1 MDRKTLPNRPN
12 RLRIRAAALLWW
24 VVAAGTL
31 LAGSATASAPASTLP
46 PTVVGEVPAQGVSAD
61 IPVRVSTT
69 PAAAPETFD
78 IRLDDLR
85 SAAADWRAERAADRA
100 VEEAAAQA
108 AAEAEAAAQAQ
119 AEAAAAARRPATWS
133 IAGDVPVR
141 TTSTCWLTTSASS
154 TRSTRL
160 TTRARW
166 TGAWSP
172 STPTRRARSTTSSWP
187 GTRSC
192 RRTVTSGS
200 PTRPSRRAP
209 CRCRPASATTAN
221 CAWWCVSPRSR
232 SPSLP
237 ALGWAGDPPRRLE
250 SLADLRARRGR
261 RRLATGSRDRG
272 RIAPGPIPARHRRA
286 RPGGPPGPRRR
297 GSGLVLGGGRG
308 RPGARLAA
316 PADVHAGPL
325 QRRGVGALVGRRR
338 LQPRFGGRRWSCG
351 P

>member
-119 AEAAAAARRPATWS
+119 AEAEAEAKAAAQAKAEAAQPKPQAPKLAAASSYTGQNRFWFPKLGISQRVYEFPCSRSETP
-133 IAGDVPVR
+133 GDVVY
-141 TTSTCWLTTSASS
+141 
-154 TRSTRL
+154 
-160 TTRARW
+160 RW
-166 TGAWSP
+166 GCAGENNVYLLAHNFGKFYP
-172 STPTRRARSTTSSWP
+172 LYKAYYA
-187 GTRSC
+187 GT
-192 RRTVTSGS
+192 
-200 PTRPSRRAP
+200 
-209 CRCRPASATTAN
+209 
-221 CAWWCVSPRSR
+221 
-232 SPSLP
+232 L
-237 ALGWAGDPPRRLE
+237 
-250 SLADLRARRGR
+250 
-261 RRLATGSRDRG
+261 DRG
-272 RIAPGPIPARHRRA
+272 LVAIYADPQGEVHYFELAWYKVV
-286 RPGGPPGPRRR
+286 PPDGDVGFAYAAQSQSSLSMQTCVGDDGELR
-297 GSGLVLGGGRG
+297 LV
-308 RPGARLAA
+308 
-316 PADVHAGPL
+316 V
-325 QRRGVGALVGRRR
+325 
-338 LQPRFGGRRWSCG
+338 RFTEV
-351 P
+351 PKP

>member
-119 AEAAAAARRPATWS
+119 AEAEAAAKARAEAEAKAAAQAKAEAAQPKPQAPQPAVAPTYTGQNRFWFPKLGIS
-133 IAGDVPVR
+133 QRVYEFPCSRSETPGDVVY
-141 TTSTCWLTTSASS
+141 
-154 TRSTRL
+154 
-160 TTRARW
+160 RW
-166 TGAWSP
+166 GCAGENNVYLLAHNFGKFYP
-172 STPTRRARSTTSSWP
+172 LYKAYYA
-187 GTRSC
+187 GT
-192 RRTVTSGS
+192 
-200 PTRPSRRAP
+200 
-209 CRCRPASATTAN
+209 
-221 CAWWCVSPRSR
+221 
-232 SPSLP
+232 L
-237 ALGWAGDPPRRLE
+237 
-250 SLADLRARRGR
+250 
-261 RRLATGSRDRG
+261 DRG
-272 RIAPGPIPARHRRA
+272 LVAIYADPQGEVHYFELAWYKVV
-286 RPGGPPGPRRR
+286 PPDGDVGFAYAAQSQSSLSMQTCVGDDGELR
-297 GSGLVLGGGRG
+297 LV
-308 RPGARLAA
+308 
-316 PADVHAGPL
+316 V
-325 QRRGVGALVGRRR
+325 
-338 LQPRFGGRRWSCG
+338 RFTEV
-351 P
+351 PKP